1 MKNVALMAIVLIAI
15 ATIFSFSA
23 VSADKPTDLPAYDE
37 PICDVCGK
45 LNTLIAAIPTETL
58 TAINNTV
65 NSLKIMVEGLQADV
79 TGLRTNVT
87 VIDDKIDAMQ
97 SDLDSIQ
104 DSLDDIAPGSSE
116 FVVYDT
122 TEIGV
127 GSGEAIVVEAFA
139 PFLSYGSE
147 VEAEIPIIV
156 YEKLYDG
163 SDPYYVTHHPSGDAG
178 IITLNYTHMA
188 FTGIIDDDG
197 SYIIR
202 IKVPYQVKD
211 DIIPKVMHINSGI
224 ITEYLPG
231 DFKIHYE

>member
-1 MKNVALMAIVLIAI
+1 MKKLALMAIVLIAI
-15 ATIFSFSA
+15 ATIFSFSS

-37 PICDVCGK
+37 PICDVCGR

-58 TAINNTV
+58 NAINNTV
-65 NSLKIMVEGLQADV
+65 NSLKSMVEGLQSDV
-79 TGLRTNVT
+79 TELQTNVT
-87 VIDDKIDAMQ
+87 AIDGKIDAMQ
-97 SDLDSIQ
+97 SDIDSIQ

-139 PFLSYGSE
+139 PTLGSE
-147 VEAEIPIIV
+147 VNIPIIV
-156 YEKLYDG
+156 YEKKYYE
-163 SDPYYVTHHPSGDAG
+163 SHPYYIVHYPFGEDGVILNSTHK
-178 IITLNYTHMA
+178 A
-188 FTGIIDDDG
+188 FTEVIDTGG

-211 DIIPKVMHINSGI
+211 DIIPKVTHINSEI
-224 ITEYLPG
+224 ITGYLPG
-231 DFKIHYE
+231 DFKIYYE